1 MVVSCGGDRKVLEMR
16 VAVVVVVVG
25 CGVFGECSRVIESRP
40 ARTGA
45 NKNR

>member
-16 VAVVVVVVG
+16 VAVVVG